1 MIVPQVY
8 EQTPQGERAFDIYS
22 RLLQDRIVLLS
33 DYIEDNLSNLI
44 VAQLLFLEAEDP
56 EKDIYLYINSPG
68 GGVTSV
74 MAIYDTIN
82 FIRAAVSTIC
92 TGIAGASAALLLSTG
107 AKGKRSCLP
116 NAKIMLHQVYG
127 AAEGPAIDVQIAAA
141 EIERQRSIVN
151 QLLARNTGQPIEK
164 IEQDTQRDFYLEA
177 QEAIK
182 YGIVDQIITSHRIS
196 NKKES

>member
-82 FIRAAVSTIC
+82 FIRAGVSTIC

-116 NAKIMLHQVYG
+116 NAKIVLHQVYG

-151 QLLARNTGQPIEK
+151 ELLARNTGQPLEK

-182 YGIVDQIITSHRIS
+182 YGIVDQIITSHRTS
-196 NKKES
+196 DKKES

>member
-82 FIRAAVSTIC
+82 FIRANVSTIC

-107 AKGKRSCLP
+107 ARGKRSCLP

-127 AAEGPAIDVQIAAA
+127 AAEGPAIDVRIAAA

-151 QLLARNTGQPIEK
+151 ELLAQNTGQPLEK

>member
-1 MIVPQVY
+1 
-8 EQTPQGERAFDIYS
+8 
-22 RLLQDRIVLLS
+22 
-33 DYIEDNLSNLI
+33 
-44 VAQLLFLEAEDP
+44 
-56 EKDIYLYINSPG
+56 
-68 GGVTSV
+68 

-82 FIRAAVSTIC
+82 FIRANVSTIC

-182 YGIVDQIITSHRIS
+182 YGIVDQIITSHRVS